1 MISHMIEE
9 EKQKEL
15 LFLNQTKLTSETY
28 INVIYRLSRKKMIF
42 VLLMGIFITIISL
55 FLLLLD
61 VLYFKKEDWVIEWIL
76 FIIGPTF
83 IIYFFFFKKII
94 KKRIEKNLKG
104 KTAIIDYNFYQDDFD
119 FIGRADNN
127 GMINTS
133 RVSGDYSKFISCREL
148 DDCWLLYYSKTDLE
162 IIEKD
167 GMING
172 DVSGLSKFLK
182 EKLNSNYKI
191 CFKKK

>member
-1 MISHMIEE
+1 MIEE

-94 KKRIEKNLKG
+94 KSE
-104 KTAIIDYNFYQDDFD
+104 
-119 FIGRADNN
+119 
-127 GMINTS
+127 
-133 RVSGDYSKFISCREL
+133 
-148 DDCWLLYYSKTDLE
+148 
-162 IIEKD
+162 
-167 GMING
+167 
-172 DVSGLSKFLK
+172 
-182 EKLNSNYKI
+182 
-191 CFKKK
+191 

>member
-61 VLYFKKEDWVIEWIL
+61 VLYFKKEDWVIE
-76 FIIGPTF
+76 
-83 IIYFFFFKKII
+83 
-94 KKRIEKNLKG
+94 
-104 KTAIIDYNFYQDDFD
+104 
-119 FIGRADNN
+119 
-127 GMINTS
+127 
-133 RVSGDYSKFISCREL
+133 
-148 DDCWLLYYSKTDLE
+148 
-162 IIEKD
+162 
-167 GMING
+167 
-172 DVSGLSKFLK
+172 
-182 EKLNSNYKI
+182 
-191 CFKKK
+191 